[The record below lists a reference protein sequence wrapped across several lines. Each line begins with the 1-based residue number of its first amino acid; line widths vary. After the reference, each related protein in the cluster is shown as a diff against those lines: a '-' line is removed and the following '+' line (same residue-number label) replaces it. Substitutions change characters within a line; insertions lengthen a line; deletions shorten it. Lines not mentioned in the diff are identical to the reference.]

1 MLHKEK
7 QLILP
12 FEVLER
18 PNVEHFCFTLS
29 KERLNNY
36 VSSFQWTFCG
46 STTVL
51 IFVSKLL
58 VQADFVLFFE
68 GLVAIYVTVWKMGE
82 VLLSTEHFW
91 SFNAKMHKHWRS
103 WKKTDYGC
111 KAFRFQIFLES
122 IFMRRGWA
130 CASSSDTFSSAATV
144 KKET

>member
-7 QLILP
+7 QLILS

-46 STTVL
+46 STIVL

-68 GLVAIYVTVWKMGE
+68 GYVTVWKMGE
-82 VLLSTEHFW
+82 VLLS
-91 SFNAKMHKHWRS
+91 KMHKHWRS